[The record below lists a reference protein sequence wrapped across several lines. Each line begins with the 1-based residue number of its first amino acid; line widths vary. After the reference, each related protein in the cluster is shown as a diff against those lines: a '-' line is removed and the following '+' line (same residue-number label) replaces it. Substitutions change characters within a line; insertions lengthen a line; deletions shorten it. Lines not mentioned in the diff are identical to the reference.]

1 MFFGSGEGG
10 GGRGIVWL
18 QWTQGITRI
27 VFPISFQI
35 DNGVFIAKFVVSC
48 CVFAN
53 FAWVFLFRQSFE
65 AGAVLIIMQ
74 RTQLNWPIKTKLR
87 MTLDW
92 SRLAKEIAM
101 TSGIFDESRRQ
112 TLLYSCKR

>member
-1 MFFGSGEGG
+1 MFFGSGEG

-35 DNGVFIAKFVVSC
+35 DNGVFIAKFVASC
-48 CVFAN
+48 CAFAN

-65 AGAVLIIMQ
+65 AGAVLITMQ
-74 RTQLNWPIKTKLR
+74 RTHPAWPVKTKLR

-101 TSGIFDESRRQ
+101 MSGIFDESRRQ